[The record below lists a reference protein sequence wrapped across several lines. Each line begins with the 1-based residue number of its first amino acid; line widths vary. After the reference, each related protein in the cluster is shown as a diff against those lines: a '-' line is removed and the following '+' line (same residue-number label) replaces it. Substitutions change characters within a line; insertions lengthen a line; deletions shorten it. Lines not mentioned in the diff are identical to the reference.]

1 MLAENIMQISSALMP
16 AIGQRPM
23 TPHQQSEPAEATTVH
38 SDKQVNAGAAAPVE
52 QTPESS
58 KVDEQAS
65 DTSKTTE
72 QGQKPEREAKEKDP
86 LTDASSEEYA
96 QVKELQARDTE
107 VRAHEQAHLSAAG
120 KYATG
125 GATFSYQTG
134 PDGQQYA
141 IGGEVG
147 IDVSSIPDDPQATIA
162 KMEVVQRAAMAPAEP
177 SGQDVRVAAQAAQ
190 TASAARAELSSQQL
204 DKMQGVDEGEA
215 EAGAESELDE
225 SPRLTANGKEAQDS
239 YLSHQHD
246 EEPSHAF
253 EATA

>member
-1 MLAENIMQISSALMP
+1 MQISSALMP
-16 AIGQRPM
+16 AMGQRPM
-23 TPHQQSEPAEATTVH
+23 TPHQQSEPAEGTTAH
-38 SDKQVNAGAAAPVE
+38 AEKQVNAGAPAPVA

-58 KVDEQAS
+58 KTDEQAA
-65 DTSKTTE
+65 DTSKTAE
-72 QGQKPEREAKEKDP
+72 QGQKPEQEAKEKDP
-86 LTDASSEEYA
+86 LTDTSSEEYA

-190 TASAARAELSSQQL
+190 TASAARAEIASQQL
-204 DKMQGVDEGEA
+204 EKMQGSDEPAPEKEPEGK
-215 EAGAESELDE
+215 AESEPE
-225 SPRLTANGKEAQDS
+225 AKTTTTGKEAQQS
-239 YLSHQHD
+239 YHSHQQD
-246 EEPSHAF
+246 EEPRHAF